1 MLEGYVWASGA
12 DVLRAAQKDRE
23 YVAELTK
30 AMEEMMK
37 SVLPP
42 RVLTHRLL
50 QGTRAIS
57 TLLYYTGTTLVGRQT
72 LGEEY
77 CDLFEVDARVEG
89 RYAPSFWSRLVMSFA
104 HAAGLNFVR
113 AVVQALTRIYGLLV
127 RDEPLNAFIGW
138 LERVHLAL
146 FYLSSRYYELPK
158 RLGAIRFLRVA
169 AVKRL
174 HPRYYLLGVLLSV
187 QVTVS
192 ALLYVHKRIAM
203 AASKR
208 QLPAS
213 RKSIFEKISTTE
225 EEAEGADTEQESS
238 DNSAKIC
245 SLCLSRLKDPAL
257 TECGHVFCWSCVAE
271 WLASEDLCP
280 LCRQGIELRGL
291 LCLYQY

>member
-23 YVAELTK
+23 YVLELVK
-30 AMEEMMK
+30 AVEEMVK
-37 SVLPP
+37 GVLPP
-42 RVLTHRLL
+42 RVLTHQLL
-50 QGTRAIS
+50 QSMRAAS
-57 TLLYYTGTTLVGRQT
+57 TLLYYAGTTLVGRQT

-77 CDLFEVDARVEG
+77 CDLFEVDATSEG
-89 RYAPSFWSRLVMSFA
+89 LYAPTFGSRLVMTVA
-104 HAAGLNFVR
+104 HAAGMNFAR
-113 AVVQALTRIYGLLV
+113 AAIRALARTYGLLV
-127 RDEPLNAFIGW
+127 RDEPLNAFMGW

-146 FYLSSRYYELPK
+146 FYLSSRYYEFPK
-158 RLGAIRFLRVA
+158 RFGAVRFLRVA

-192 ALLYVHKRIAM
+192 AILHVYKRVAM
-203 AASKR
+203 ATSKR
-208 QLPAS
+208 QVSAS
-213 RKSIFEKISTTE
+213 RKSIFERIPTAEEGTE
-225 EEAEGADTEQESS
+225 EADSEQSESDDS
-238 DNSAKIC
+238 TKMC
-245 SLCLSRLKDPAL
+245 SLCLSRLRDPAL
-257 TECGHVFCWSCVAE
+257 TECGHVFCWSCIAE